1 MPHLFES
8 LFANATILGNA
19 TLVKYLSKDIRS
31 LYQGD
36 LPTPTNHMVLESH
49 RSLLRFESF
58 QGFHTASHGYVRLR
72 MG

>member
-49 RSLLRFESF
+49 RSLL
-58 QGFHTASHGYVRLR
+58 
-72 MG
+72 